1 MFTQNPVCKYSGN
14 FFIVI
19 QTWKQSKH
27 PAAGE
32 WINCA
37 VYTMNSIMKR
47 NELLTYNSFM
57 NLKC

>member
-14 FFIVI
+14 LFIVI

-37 VYTMNSIMKR
+37 MYTMNSVMKR
-47 NELLTYNSFM
+47 NELLTHITA
-57 NLKC
+57 L